1 MEIQVELEDVTTV
14 KKRLK
19 VEVPAGTALKEMN
32 QVADQYKQ
40 HARLPGFRPGKA
52 PVELI
57 KRHFRKSIRSDV
69 LKKLIPE
76 SYEKAIQEKGVE
88 PIGEPSLENLTFE
101 EGDPLVYEANFEV
114 QPEIELPEYR
124 GLKVT
129 VESKPVTPEDVD
141 EELDK
146 LREMHSRLV
155 AVEGQPITE
164 GDYAVV
170 DLHGEYLDEE
180 EEVES
185 PREPFQEDGV
195 VIQVGGEH
203 THEAFNNA
211 LVGTGVGEEKT
222 FEVQYESDY
231 PEQRL
236 AGHKLL
242 FTVKVSEVK
251 QKELPELN
259 DDFAK
264 DLGEHETV
272 KDLREKIE
280 ERLGDEREKNREI
293 DLGNKLLEELAGS
306 THFEVPEILIENR
319 IDGML
324 RDLAYKLAS
333 QGMDPSKA
341 NVDWMKVRSDFRP
354 DAEKQV
360 KANLTLT
367 EVGRCEKIEVS
378 SEEMEHE
385 VEGMAESMEQPKEKV
400 QQYFQEEGRMEGL
413 KTQLI
418 QKKAMKILVD
428 SAEISDA

>member
-19 VEVPAGTALKEMN
+19 VEVPASIALKEMD
-32 QVADQYKQ
+32 QVAQQYKQ

-69 LKKLIPE
+69 LQKLIPD

-101 EGDPLVYEANFEV
+101 EGEPLVYEANVEV

-129 VESKPVTPEDVD
+129 VESKLVTPEDVD

-146 LREMHSRLV
+146 LREAHSRLV
-155 AVEGQPITE
+155 AVEDQPIQE

-180 EEVES
+180 SDS
-185 PREPFQEDGV
+185 PREPFEEEGV
-195 VIQVGGEH
+195 VVQVGDEH
-203 THEAFNNA
+203 THEAFNKA
-211 LVGTGVGEEKT
+211 LVGAAIGEEKA

-231 PEQRL
+231 PEERL

-242 FTVKVSEVK
+242 FTVKVGEVK

-259 DDFAK
+259 DEFAK
-264 DLGEHETV
+264 DLGEYETV
-272 KDLREKIE
+272 NELREKIE
-280 ERLGDEREKNREI
+280 ERLEGERERNRDI
-293 DLGNKLLEELAGS
+293 DLGNKLLEELEAH
-306 THFEVPEILIENR
+306 TDFELPEVLVEHR

-324 RDLAYKLAS
+324 RDLAYKMAS

-360 KANLTLT
+360 KANMTLA
-367 EVGRCEKIEVS
+367 EIGRRENIEIS
-378 SEEMEHE
+378 SEELKQE
-385 VEGMAESMEQPKEKV
+385 VERMADSMEQPTEKV
-400 QQYFQEEGRMEGL
+400 QQYFQQEGRMEGL
-413 KTQLI
+413 RTQLI
-418 QKKAMKILVD
+418 QKKAMEILVE
-428 SAEISDA
+428 SGEISDS